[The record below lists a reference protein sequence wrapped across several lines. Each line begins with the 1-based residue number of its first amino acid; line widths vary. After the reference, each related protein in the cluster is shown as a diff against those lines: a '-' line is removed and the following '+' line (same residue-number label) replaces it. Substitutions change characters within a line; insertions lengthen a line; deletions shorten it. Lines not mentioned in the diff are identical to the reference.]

1 MFSNL
6 KNYYVGRA
14 QNRINC
20 RIETIDK
27 ERKVLKESE
36 NNMYAG
42 LKPLRNTHLYKNKP
56 SLIENIKSASID
68 KVMRLLTV
76 TIAEALVENV
86 KLKPNLITTSPVK
99 DEEIKMKKNNLEFL
113 SPQEVIWGCEDEVM
127 SKEGK
132 FYFLLNLFVDL
143 ADDEKYA
150 PIIRS
155 ILIDYVPFATYEAL
169 EKSVNEDTHFGSVFA
184 P

>member
-68 KVMRLLTV
+68 KVMKLLTV

-86 KLKPNLITTSPVK
+86 KLKP
-99 DEEIKMKKNNLEFL
+99 
-113 SPQEVIWGCEDEVM
+113 
-127 SKEGK
+127 
-132 FYFLLNLFVDL
+132 
-143 ADDEKYA
+143 
-150 PIIRS
+150 
-155 ILIDYVPFATYEAL
+155 
-169 EKSVNEDTHFGSVFA
+169 
-184 P
+184 